1 MLFVVGLL
9 PYLVGMSNWLYLIG
23 TVVLNSVFFAY
34 AWKLKFNA
42 DESTAMDTFKFSIV
56 HLMALFIIL
65 LLDHY
70 LLPVTG

>member
-1 MLFVVGLL
+1 
-9 PYLVGMSNWLYLIG
+9 
-23 TVVLNSVFFAY
+23 VFFAY

-42 DESTAMDTFKFSIV
+42 DEETAMDTFKFSIV